1 MPYVICQHCGFRAYS
16 AAGHASVDDC
26 PACGTQLP
34 PRRVRGTPAH
44 GGPLSHGAVSVRVEK
59 RGTKIRAEI
68 ERRLGHLPAF
78 FEPALAN
85 AGVLRD
91 LWDQT
96 QREWLDSPV
105 PAHFRH
111 ALLAALAV
119 HSPWPWRAVA
129 LESSE
134 ASEPDVAPDVER
146 LIATPLTDLAPSPP
160 APFADWPGPGTAE
173 NDELLGLTLR
183 LLVDSPE
190 TVVRTRLQGLLGD
203 ARYASLL
210 AVLTYL
216 ETCRTFAL
224 GHPEV
229 AAAATSHYRRSSDPV
244 DVAMFELDQTGAI
257 VSFSPAAEALF
268 GHSADAV
275 AGRPVA
281 ELFTSE
287 FAPALAEIVAALVS
301 APQQSFRTQSLKLV
315 GRRRDRSVFEAAFT
329 LTPGR
334 RDGQPGAV
342 AAVADVGRADRR
354 ADHAAAYRVLLGL
367 LAGRA
372 TSLPPAAVLDA
383 IAQSLG
389 WQLALVWRPD
399 SHTGILRCVA
409 LRGLDG
415 EPAPA
420 LEERAAAT
428 FAPGEGMVG
437 AAYKSGEAAWMDD
450 LDWSAPDAS
459 GEHAA
464 VPGMCSGLWL
474 PIRSGADVVGVL
486 ELLSTEHRA
495 PDPVLLELLKG
506 LAGQASSLVD
516 SGTAADATAPGP
528 AEVLSGAR
536 LAFEGAPVGMALV
549 SHEARGEGVITE
561 ANRAMAVLTGREA
574 SELVGLS
581 LRDLMEPEDAEL
593 DADLMHQL
601 LAGRIP
607 SYQVDKRFRR
617 ADGEVFAGELSVSLI
632 RAYDTGRP
640 LYVVVQLADV
650 TDRKRAENALLASRE
665 RLASAFDEAPI
676 GMAITTLD
684 GRWLQVNATLCQ
696 TFGYEETELLSKHL
710 VDLVHPDDLHEIRR
724 YVGQLFAGE
733 VLGYHVETR
742 ALRSDGEAIW
752 VQVSVSL
759 VHDYDGAPAY
769 VLAEVQDVSE
779 RKRLE
784 EQLEQ
789 GALHDDLTGLPSR
802 TLLFDRL
809 EQASMRL
816 ERTGRPFAVMF
827 ANVDG
832 FLRVREAFG
841 SDHADLIIRE
851 VAARLVAAV
860 RMGDTVGRY
869 GREEFVVVCED
880 LADPDEAA
888 LIARRMVEF
897 GRVSVG
903 EGPGETT
910 VGVSVGLTISADS
923 AESEAELVDRADAA
937 MQRAKARGVGCQEYL
952 ESR

>member
-16 AAGHASVDDC
+16 AAGHASVDEC

-34 PRRVRGTPAH
+34 PRRVRGEPSH

-59 RGTKIRAEI
+59 RGTRIRAEI

-111 ALLAALAV
+111 ALLAALAA

-129 LESSE
+129 LESNAASE
-134 ASEPDVAPDVER
+134 AGAAPDVER
-146 LIATPLTDLAPSPP
+146 LIATPLTDVAESPST
-160 APFADWPGPGTAE
+160 PFADWPGPGTAE

-183 LLVDSPE
+183 LLVDGPE
-190 TVVRTRLQGLLGD
+190 AVVRTRLQGLLGD

-216 ETCRTFAL
+216 ETCRTFAQ

-229 AAAATSHYRRSSDPV
+229 AAKATSHYRRASDPV
-244 DVAMFELDQTGAI
+244 DVAMFELDPTGAI

-268 GHSADAV
+268 GYSADAV
-275 AGRPVA
+275 TGRPVA
-281 ELFTSE
+281 ELFASE
-287 FAPALAEIVAALVS
+287 FGPALAQVVAPLVR
-301 APQQSFRTQSLKLV
+301 AEQQPFRTQSLKLV
-315 GRRRDRSVFEAAFT
+315 GRRRDASVFEAAFT

-334 RDGQPGAV
+334 RDGQSGAV
-342 AAVADVGRADRR
+342 VAVADVGRANRR

-367 LAGRA
+367 LAGQA

-389 WQLALVWRPD
+389 WQLALVWRLDPEE
-399 SHTGILRCVA
+399 GVLRCVA

-415 EPAPA
+415 EPTPA
-420 LEERAAAT
+420 VGERAAAA

-437 AAYKSGEAAWMDD
+437 AAYKTGEAAWVDD
-450 LDWSAPDAS
+450 LEWSAADGS
-459 GEHAA
+459 GEPAA
-464 VPGMCSGLWL
+464 VPGMCCGLWL
-474 PIRSGADVVGVL
+474 PVASAAGVVGVL

-506 LAGQASSLVD
+506 LAGHASALVD
-516 SGTAADATAPGP
+516 SGTAATAPGP

-549 SHEARGEGVITE
+549 SHEAHGDGVITE
-561 ANRAMAVLTGREA
+561 ANRAMAVLIGREA

-593 DADLMHQL
+593 DADLMRQL

-617 ADGEVFAGELSVSLI
+617 ANGEVFAGELNVSLI

-650 TDRKRAENALLASRE
+650 TDRKRAEDALLASRE
-665 RLASAFDEAPI
+665 RLASAFDEAPT

-696 TFGYEETELLSKHL
+696 TLGYEEAELLSKHL
-710 VDLVHPDDLHEIRR
+710 VELVHPDDLHEIRR

-742 ALRSDGEAIW
+742 LLRADGEPIW
-752 VQVSVSL
+752 AQVSVSL

-769 VLAEVQDVSE
+769 VLSEVQDVTE

-784 EQLEQ
+784 EELEQ

-832 FLRVREAFG
+832 FSRVRDAFG
-841 SDHADLIIRE
+841 PDHADLLVRE

-860 RMGDTVGRY
+860 RTGDTVGRY
-869 GREEFVVVCED
+869 GRDEFVIVCED
-880 LADPDEAA
+880 LEDPAEAA
-888 LIARRMVEF
+888 LIAGRMVEL

-903 EGPGETT
+903 EGTAKTT
-910 VGVSVGLTISADS
+910 VGVSVGLTISSDS
-923 AESEAELVDRADAA
+923 GESEAELVDRADAA
-937 MQRAKARGVGCQEYL
+937 MQHAKARGLGCQEYS
-952 ESR
+952 ESL

>member
-1 MPYVICQHCGFRAYS
+1 
-16 AAGHASVDDC
+16 
-26 PACGTQLP
+26 
-34 PRRVRGTPAH
+34 
-44 GGPLSHGAVSVRVEK
+44 VSVRVEK
-59 RGTKIRAEI
+59 RGTRIRAEI

-129 LESSE
+129 LESNA
-134 ASEPDVAPDVER
+134 ASADNVAPDVER
-146 LIATPLTDLAPSPP
+146 LIAMPLTDLAASPST
-160 APFADWPGPGTAE
+160 PFADWPDPGTAE

-183 LLVDSPE
+183 LLVDGPE

-210 AVLTYL
+210 AALTYL
-216 ETCRTFAL
+216 ETCRTFAQ

-229 AAAATSHYRRSSDPV
+229 AAKATSHYRRASDPV
-244 DVAMFELDQTGAI
+244 DVAMFELDPTGVI

-268 GHSADAV
+268 GYSAGAV
-275 AGRPVA
+275 TGRPVA
-281 ELFTSE
+281 ELFASE
-287 FAPALAEIVAALVS
+287 FGSALAQVVAPLVRGE
-301 APQQSFRTQSLKLV
+301 QQPFRTQSLKLV
-315 GRRRDRSVFEAAFT
+315 GRRRDASVFEAAFT

-334 RDGQPGAV
+334 RDGEAGAV
-342 AAVADVGRADRR
+342 VAVADVGRANRR

-367 LAGRA
+367 LAGQA

-389 WQLALVWRPD
+389 WQLALVWRLDPD
-399 SHTGILRCVA
+399 EGVLRCVA

-415 EPAPA
+415 DPAPA
-420 LEERAAAT
+420 VEERAAAT

-437 AAYKSGEAAWMDD
+437 AAYKTGDAVWVDHLE
-450 LDWSAPDAS
+450 WSTPDAG
-459 GEHAA
+459 GEPAP
-464 VPGMCSGLWL
+464 VPGMCCGLWL
-474 PIRSGADVVGVL
+474 PVGSADGVVGVL
-486 ELLSTEHRA
+486 ELLSTEHRT

-506 LAGQASSLVD
+506 LAGQASALVD
-516 SGTAADATAPGP
+516 SGAAATAPGP

-536 LAFEGAPVGMALV
+536 LAFEGAPVGMALI
-549 SHEARGEGVITE
+549 SHEAHGEGVITE

-574 SELVGLS
+574 SDLVGLS
-581 LRDLMEPEDAEL
+581 LRDLMEPDDAEL

-617 ADGEVFAGELSVSLI
+617 ANGEVFAGELSVSLI
-632 RAYDTGRP
+632 RAYDSGRP

-650 TDRKRAENALLASRE
+650 TDRKRAEDALLASRE

-696 TFGYEETELLSKHL
+696 TLGYEEAGLLSKHL
-710 VDLVHPDDLHEIRR
+710 LDLVHPDDLHEIRR

-742 ALRSDGEAIW
+742 LLRADGEPIW

-769 VLAEVQDVSE
+769 VLSEVQDISE

-784 EQLEQ
+784 EELEQ

-832 FLRVREAFG
+832 FLRVRDAFG
-841 SDHADLIIRE
+841 PDHADLLVRE

-860 RMGDTVGRY
+860 RTGDTVGRY
-869 GREEFVVVCED
+869 GRDEFVIVCED
-880 LADPDEAA
+880 LEDPGEASM
-888 LIARRMVEF
+888 IASRMVEL

-903 EGPGETT
+903 EGPAKTT
-910 VGVSVGLTISADS
+910 VGVSVGLTISSDS
-923 AESEAELVDRADAA
+923 TESEAELVDRADAA
-937 MQRAKARGVGCQEYL
+937 MQQAKARGLGCQEYS
-952 ESR
+952 ESL